1 MANPLSE
8 LPQDFDT
15 NFLSEHESFVK
26 KEEQGANISSFSTN
40 NPWLVENFDETYQG
54 YYWQGWKWH
63 EANAMQVGEF
73 VGNQE
78 LSNEEFIK
86 KFGRIKLWLLRGQT
100 AHISQSS

>member
-1 MANPLSE
+1 MVMAL
-8 LPQDFDT
+8 LT
-15 NFLSEHESFVK
+15 NVALNTFYKPKIMYKDIHKYFAWNDK
-26 KEEQGANISSFSTN
+26 PAI
-40 NPWLVENFDETYQG
+40 LVENFDETYQG